1 MNTVKFIKSMAVLD
15 EILNNFVALRVIE
28 GEDEHNVI
36 TPSKSEEHLVKYLF
50 ALADVEVS
58 KVGFSI
64 IELIQNQRNNLV
76 FNTSPE
82 LSINWSKKG
91 YSYTLTIT
99 PRACLAPSLRIKKV
113 EYTFDFDDKGFNKQT
128 SFVTLY
134 R

>member
-15 EILNNFVALRVIE
+15 EILTNFLALRVIE
-28 GEDEHNVI
+28 GEDEHNV
-36 TPSKSEEHLVKYLF
+36 TSPSKSDERLVRYLF
-50 ALADVEVS
+50 AIANEEVA
-58 KVGFSI
+58 KVGFSVL
-64 IELIQNQRNNLV
+64 ELIQNQRSNLV

-91 YSYTLTIT
+91 YSYVLTIS

-113 EYTFDFDDKGFNKQT
+113 EYTFDYDDKGFSKQT

>member
-15 EILNNFVALRVIE
+15 EILNNFLALRVIE
-28 GEDEHNVI
+28 GEDAHNVI
-36 TPSKSEEHLVKYLF
+36 SPSKSEEHLVKYLF
-50 ALADVEVS
+50 ALANEEVS

-64 IELIQNQRNNLV
+64 IELIQKERSNLV
-76 FNTSPE
+76 FNTSSE
-82 LSINWSKKG
+82 LSISWSKKG
-91 YSYTLTIT
+91 YSYVLTVS

-113 EYTFDFDDKGFNKQT
+113 EYTFDYDDKGFSKQT

>member
-15 EILNNFVALRVIE
+15 EILTNFVALRVIE
-28 GEDEHNVI
+28 GDDVHNVI
-36 TPSKSEEHLVKYLF
+36 APSKSEEHLVKYLF
-50 ALADVEVS
+50 ALANEEVA

-64 IELIQNQRNNLV
+64 IELIQKERNNLV
-76 FNTSPE
+76 FNTSEE
-82 LSINWSKKG
+82 LGISWRKNG
-91 YSYTLTIT
+91 YSYTLTVS

-113 EYTFDFDDKGFNKQT
+113 EYTFDYDDKGFSKQT

>member
-15 EILNNFVALRVIE
+15 EILTNFVALRVIE
-28 GEDEHNVI
+28 GDDVHNVI
-36 TPSKSEEHLVKYLF
+36 APSKSEEHLVKYLF
-50 ALADVEVS
+50 ALANEEVA

-64 IELIQNQRNNLV
+64 IELIQKERNNLV

-82 LSINWSKKG
+82 LSISWSKKG
-91 YSYTLTIT
+91 YSYVLTIS

-113 EYTFDFDDKGFNKQT
+113 EYTFDYDDKGFSKQT

>member
-15 EILNNFVALRVIE
+15 EILTNFLALRVIE
-28 GEDEHNVI
+28 GEDVHNVI
-36 TPSKSEEHLVKYLF
+36 SPSKSEEQLVKYLF
-50 ALADVEVS
+50 ALANEEVS

-64 IELIQNQRNNLV
+64 IELIQKERSNLV
-76 FNTSPE
+76 FNTSSE
-82 LSINWSKKG
+82 LGISWSKKG
-91 YSYTLTIT
+91 YSYVLTVS

-113 EYTFDFDDKGFNKQT
+113 EYTFDYDDKGFSKQT

>member
-15 EILNNFVALRVIE
+15 EILTNFVALRVIE
-28 GEDEHNVI
+28 GDDVHNVI
-36 TPSKSEEHLVKYLF
+36 SPSKSDERLVKYLF
-50 ALADVEVS
+50 AIANEEVS
-58 KVGFSI
+58 KVGFSV
-64 IELIQNQRNNLV
+64 IELIQKQRSNLV

-82 LSINWSKKG
+82 LSISWSKKG
-91 YSYTLTIT
+91 YSYVLTIS

-113 EYTFDFDDKGFNKQT
+113 EYTFDYDDKGFSKQT